1 MTGPDARE
9 GASSPTLDSTPR
21 PGAKPARIPAS
32 DSPVA
37 RVLPLLGLAHLD
49 REFDYL
55 VDADQDGAAQP
66 GVRVRV
72 RFAGR
77 LVDGY
82 LIERR
87 TTSDHPG
94 KLGWLERVVS
104 PEQVLTPDL
113 LRLARAVAERY
124 AGTLADVL
132 RLAIPPRHA
141 RTEQAAPKEP
151 PPPVR
156 PSEPHH
162 WHAYSHGEQFLA
174 AMRSGAAPRA
184 AWQASPGEDWPRRLA
199 ELACCTAASGKSAI
213 VIVPD
218 QRDLN
223 RLETACTQ
231 LAGDHVVTL
240 AAGLGPSAR
249 YRRWLRVLRGEAT
262 ITIGTRSAI
271 FAPARD
277 LGLIVVWDDGDES
290 LCEPRAPYPHT
301 REVAVLRAHD
311 AGAALVIGGYT
322 RTAETQSLVESGWAH
337 DLLAPRETVR
347 QRMCRVIALSD
358 SDERIARDRL
368 ARAARIPS
376 VAFDAARRALE
387 ADRPVLVSVPRR
399 GYIPALA
406 CASCGQAARCR
417 RCHGPLQAAQ
427 GDQLTCRW
435 CGHGQNPFRCP
446 ECGGTRVRAIVVG
459 AKRTAEE
466 LGRAF
471 PGVAVVTSGGSTIV
485 DDVPDGPRLVVATP
499 GAEPVAEAGYGAAL
513 LLDTWALLGRAD
525 LRAAEEALRR
535 WLSIVAAVRSD
546 GTTVLLADAGLPVSQ
561 AVIRFDPVGFAGQEL
576 AGRVEVGLPPAT
588 TMASLDGAAADI
600 TEFVSTIELPDGVD
614 VLGPVELPAG
624 ARPPAG
630 HAKGRSGAGPAVRS
644 VGDPDEP
651 PQVQR
656 ILLRISRGRGREL
669 ASTLRTAQVARAAA
683 RSTGTIRVQID
694 PQQIG

>member
-1 MTGPDARE
+1 MTDRATRE
-9 GASSPTLDSTPR
+9 AAPSLP
-21 PGAKPARIPAS
+21 I
-32 DSPVA
+32 A

-49 REFDYL
+49 REFDYQ
-55 VDADQDGAAQP
+55 VDSAQDESAQP

-87 TTSDHPG
+87 ETTDHPG

-113 LRLARAVAERY
+113 ARLSRAVADRY
-124 AGTLADVL
+124 AGTLTDVL
-132 RLAIPPRHA
+132 RLAIPLRHA
-141 RTEQAAPKEP
+141 RTEKALQIEP
-151 PPPVR
+151 PPPIEQV
-156 PSEPHH
+156 PDLTQ
-162 WHAYSHGEQFLA
+162 WHGYTHGEQFVA
-174 AMRSGAAPRA
+174 ALDSGAAPRA
-184 AWQASPGEDWPRRLA
+184 AWQALPGEDWPRRLA
-199 ELACCTAASGKSAI
+199 EIACHTVISGKSAI
-213 VIVPD
+213 IVVPD

-223 RLETACTQ
+223 RLEAACTG
-231 LAGDHVVTL
+231 LLGEHVVAL

-249 YRRWLRVLRGEAT
+249 YRRWLRVLRGAAT
-262 ITIGTRSAI
+262 VTIGTRSAI

-311 AGAALVIGGYT
+311 ASAALVIGGYS
-322 RTAETQSLVESGWAH
+322 RTAETQALVDSGWAR
-337 DLLAPRETVR
+337 DLIAPRSTVR
-347 QRMCRVIALSD
+347 ERMGRVIALSD

-368 ARAARIPS
+368 ARAARIPTI
-376 VAFDAARRALE
+376 AFDTARRALE
-387 ADRPVLVSVPRR
+387 ADRPVLVSVPRW
-399 GYIPALA
+399 GYVPALA
-406 CASCGQAARCR
+406 CASCGTPARCR
-417 RCHGPLQAAQ
+417 RCHGPLQLQAPEAHRDSAAAEMR
-427 GDQLTCRW
+427 CKW

-446 ECGGTRVRAIVVG
+446 DCGGTRARATVVG

-471 PGVAVVTSGGSTIV
+471 PGVPVVTSGGSTIV
-485 DDVPDGPRLVVATP
+485 DDVADGPRLVVATP

-535 WLSIVAAVRSD
+535 WLGIVAQVRPD
-546 GTTVLLADAGLPVSQ
+546 GATVLLADAGLPVVQ
-561 AVIRFDPVGFAGQEL
+561 GVIRFDPVGFAGHEL
-576 AGRVEVGLPPAT
+576 AGRAEVGLPPAV
-588 TMASLDGAAADI
+588 TMASVDGAVGDI
-600 TEFVSTIELPDGVD
+600 TDFVSTIELPEGAD
-614 VLGPVELPAG
+614 VLGPVELPVG

-630 HAKGRSGAGPAVRS
+630 SAGPGADRAETA
-644 VGDPDEP
+644 DI
-651 PQVQR
+651 QR
-656 ILLRISRGRGREL
+656 ILLRINRGRGREL
-669 ASTLRTAQVARAAA
+669 AAALRTAQVLRATARA
-683 RSTGTIRVQID
+683 TGTIRVQVD

>member
-1 MTGPDARE
+1 M
-9 GASSPTLDSTPR
+9 
-21 PGAKPARIPAS
+21 
-32 DSPVA
+32 A

-49 REFDYL
+49 REFDYQ
-55 VDADQDGAAQP
+55 VDATQDEAAQP

-87 TTSDHPG
+87 ETTDHPG

-104 PEQVLTPDL
+104 PEQVLTPEL
-113 LRLARAVAERY
+113 LRLSRLVADRY
-124 AGTLADVL
+124 AGTLTDVL

-151 PPPVR
+151 AAPIGSAPDLANWA
-156 PSEPHH
+156 EYT
-162 WHAYSHGEQFLA
+162 HAQQFVT
-174 AMRSGAAPRA
+174 AMDSGAGPRA
-184 AWQASPGEDWPRRLA
+184 AWQALPGEDWPRRLA
-199 ELACCTAASGKSAI
+199 ELACHTVTSGKSAI
-213 VIVPD
+213 IVVPD

-223 RLETACTQ
+223 RLEAACTE
-231 LAGDHVVTL
+231 LLGDHVVAL

-249 YRRWLRVLRGEAT
+249 YRRWLQVLRGAAT
-262 ITIGTRSAI
+262 VTIGTRSAI

-311 AGAALVIGGYT
+311 ASAALVIGGYS
-322 RTAETQSLVESGWAH
+322 RTAETQALVDSGWAH
-337 DLLAPRETVR
+337 DLVAPRNTVR
-347 QRMCRVIALSD
+347 ERMGRVIALSD
-358 SDERIARDRL
+358 ADERIARDRL
-368 ARAARIPS
+368 ARAARIPTI
-376 VAFDAARRALE
+376 AFDTARRALD

-399 GYIPALA
+399 GYVPALA
-406 CASCGQAARCR
+406 CASCGQPARCR
-417 RCHGPLQAAQ
+417 RCHGPLQLVAPEAHRGSAPAEMQ
-427 GDQLTCRW
+427 CRW
-435 CGHGQNPFRCP
+435 CGHGQNPFRCAD
-446 ECGGTRVRAIVVG
+446 CGGTRARAIVVG

-513 LLDTWALLGRAD
+513 LLDTWAMLGRAD

-535 WLSIVAAVRSD
+535 WLGIVGQVRGD
-546 GTTVLLADAGLPVSQ
+546 GTTVLLADAGLPVVQ
-561 AVIRFDPVGFAGQEL
+561 AVIRFDPVGFAGHEL
-576 AGRVEVGLPPAT
+576 ASRAEVGLPPAV
-588 TMASLDGAAADI
+588 TMASVDGAVGDI
-600 TEFVSTIELPDGVD
+600 TDFVSMIERPEGMD
-614 VLGPVELPAG
+614 VLGPVPLPVG

-630 HAKGRSGAGPAVRS
+630 IDAAA
-644 VGDPDEP
+644 PDAD
-651 PQVQR
+651 VQR
-656 ILLRISRGRGREL
+656 ILLRINRGRGREL
-669 ASTLRTAQVARAAA
+669 AAALRTAQVLRATSRA
-683 RSTGTIRVQID
+683 TGTIRVQID